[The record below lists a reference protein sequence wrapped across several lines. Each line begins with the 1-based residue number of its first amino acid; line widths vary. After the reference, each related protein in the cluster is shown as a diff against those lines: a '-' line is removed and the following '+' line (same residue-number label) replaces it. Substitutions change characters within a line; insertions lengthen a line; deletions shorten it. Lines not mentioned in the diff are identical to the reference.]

1 MSTEQTNLGIAMRY
15 LATLERGAIGDELAA
30 FFAPDVVQ
38 EEFPNRLVPNGA
50 RRGLADLLDGAKR
63 GQQVMSS
70 QRYDVQNS
78 FAQDE
83 QVLLEV
89 AWSGTLAIALGS
101 LAVGDQ
107 MRARFAV
114 VLAFR
119 DGKIITQRNYDCF
132 DPW

>member
-1 MSTEQTNLGIAMRY
+1 MSTEQTNTSIALRY
-15 LATLERGAIGDELAA
+15 LAALERGAVGDELAA

-50 RRGLADLLDGAKR
+50 RRGLAELLDGAIR

-70 QRYDVQNS
+70 QRFDVQNS
-78 FAQDE
+78 FAQGE

-101 LAVGDQ
+101 LAGGDQ

-114 VLAFR
+114 VLVFQ
-119 DGKIITQRNYDCF
+119 DGKIVSQRNYDCF

>member
-1 MSTEQTNLGIAMRY
+1 MSTEEKNLRIA
-15 LATLERGAIGDELAA
+15 LAYMAALERGVVGDELAA

-38 EEFPNRLVPNGA
+38 KEFPNRLLPNGA
-50 RRGLADLLDGAKR
+50 QRGLIELLDGAKR
-63 GQQVMSS
+63 GQQVMSA
-70 QRYDVQNS
+70 QRYAVQNG
-78 FAQDE
+78 FAQGE

-107 MRARFAV
+107 MQARIAV
-114 VLAFR
+114 VLGFR
-119 DGKIITQRNYDCF
+119 GEKIVTQHNYDCF